1 MASYRSDARLWALL
15 IDEFHA
21 AGAGRAAAEVHAR
34 RAVAVVRRERS
45 GADISTFAPGEQI
58 PLAVERVYDLDGD
71 VWQRLATDPDSSL
84 RDSWRMPGF
93 DADQHE
99 GATSG
104 VWLTPFLLESYG
116 PLTGLPAARSR

>member
-15 IDEFHA
+15 IDEFAA
-21 AGAGRAAAEVHAR
+21 AGADRAAAEVHSR
-34 RAVAVVRRERS
+34 RAVAVVRRERTS
-45 GADISTFAPGEQI
+45 SEIETFAPGEPI
-58 PLAVERVYDLDGD
+58 PIEIERVYDLDGD
-71 VWQRLATDPDSSL
+71 VWQRLGTDPSSSL

-99 GATSG
+99 SATAG

-116 PLTGLPAARSR
+116 PLTALPAVRA